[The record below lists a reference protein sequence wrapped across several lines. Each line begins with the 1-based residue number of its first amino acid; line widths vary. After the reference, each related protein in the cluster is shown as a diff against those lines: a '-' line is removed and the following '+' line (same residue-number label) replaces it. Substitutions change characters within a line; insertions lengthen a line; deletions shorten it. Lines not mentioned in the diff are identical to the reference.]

1 MNSNT
6 RNAMMQFVN
15 DIQILAQGVVHMTGV
30 KDCELLLKNGEHL
43 KECLAK
49 DETIPD

>member
-1 MNSNT
+1 MNANT
-6 RNAMMQFVN
+6 KQALIQFVN

-30 KDCELLLKNGEHL
+30 KDCEILIKNGEILKDHL
-43 KECLAK
+43 RK